1 MQTIAEV
8 IAAGKTA
15 IMLVP
20 EIALTKQI
28 TDRFIAVFGKEN
40 IAVLHSK
47 LTKRER
53 FDEWMRIRKG
63 QAKIVIGA
71 RLGCLCSL

>member
-15 IMLVP
+15 IIMLVP

-28 TDRFIAVFGKEN
+28 TDRFIARFWQREHRSSSQQ
-40 IAVLHSK
+40 IDE
-47 LTKRER
+47 KR
-53 FDEWMRIRKG
+53 
-63 QAKIVIGA
+63 A
-71 RLGCLCSL
+71 L